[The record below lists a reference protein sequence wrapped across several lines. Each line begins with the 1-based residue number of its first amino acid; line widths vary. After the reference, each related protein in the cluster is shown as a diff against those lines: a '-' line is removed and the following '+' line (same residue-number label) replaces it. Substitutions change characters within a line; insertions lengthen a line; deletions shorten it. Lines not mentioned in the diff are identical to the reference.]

1 MAQLAVERSALHVA
15 WKVASADAA
24 SARVLRNRL
33 KAGHD
38 DRLFFLQ
45 SLDFGDGEAVA
56 ILLPEAPLEEIAAL
70 ILGPGLQPVGLSLAE
85 KSQPLFRE
93 RLRRRA

>member
-1 MAQLAVERSALHVA
+1 MARLAIEESALHVA

-38 DRLFFLQ
+38 ERLFFLL

-56 ILLPEAPLEEIAAL
+56 ILLPKAPLEDIVAVIWGA
-70 ILGPGLQPVGLSLAE
+70 GLQPIGLSLAE
-85 KSQPLFRE
+85 KPQPLFRE